1 MRGYIAMP
9 TWKELGFVDSIE
21 FETSMINKGTLDAL
35 TGKTTIDDSCQR
47 MDSTMTCG
55 HKQIILPNC
64 KVVAEY
70 MIPHPERIDRFGN
83 VTVVTWD
90 DGKKTSV
97 KLPEGATYDDPYQAY
112 LAALGKR
119 LYGSNAKLHREVDTH
134 QSAYL
139 QAQKEAEIEKK
150 QRENRQREER
160 NHRRKVRAM
169 AKQMR
174 LEEEAAFYNKI
185 KKDEEKIRRMIEEK
199 AKGEPVCDKCC
210 KGE

>member
-1 MRGYIAMP
+1 MCGYIAMP
-9 TWKELGFVDSIE
+9 AWKELDSVDSIE
-21 FETSMINKGTLDAL
+21 FEASMINKGTLDAL
-35 TGKTTIDDSCQR
+35 IEKATTDDGCQR

-70 MIPHPERIDRFGN
+70 MVPRPERIDRFGN

-139 QAQKEAEIEKK
+139 QAQKDAEAEKK
-150 QRENRQREER
+150 RQENREREER
-160 NHRRKVRAM
+160 NRRRKVRAM
-169 AKQMR
+169 AKRMR
-174 LEEEAAFYNKI
+174 LEQEAAAYNAEI
-185 KKDEEKIRRMIEEK
+185 
-199 AKGEPVCDKCC
+199 KGE
-210 KGE
+210 

>member
-1 MRGYIAMP
+1 MP

-21 FETSMINKGTLDAL
+21 FETSMINKGTLDVL

-55 HKQIILPNC
+55 HKQLVLPNS
-64 KVVAEY
+64 KVVVEY
-70 MIPHPERIDRFGN
+70 TIPHPERIDRFGN

-139 QAQKEAEIEKK
+139 QAQKDAEIEKK

-160 NHRRKVRAM
+160 NHHRKVRAM

-185 KKDEEKIRRMIEEK
+185 KKDEERIRRMIEEK
-199 AKGEPVCDKCC
+199 AEGEPVCDKCC